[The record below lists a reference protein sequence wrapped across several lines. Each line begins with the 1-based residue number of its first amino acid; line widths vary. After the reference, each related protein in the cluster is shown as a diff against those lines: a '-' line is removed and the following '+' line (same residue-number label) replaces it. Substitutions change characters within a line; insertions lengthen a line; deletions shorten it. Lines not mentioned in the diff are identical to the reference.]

1 MSSERSR
8 VHPHSRTRGMSS
20 ALITARSSAQ
30 TRLFAIARST
40 SAFGASTSE
49 RAPQE
54 TSVQKCPARAFV
66 SASER
71 SSEREAAV
79 RLYRGPHIKVFRLLV
94 RSKLMQLGAAGGLA
108 TPLFLSAAG
117 DDASG
122 TLATAA
128 VACGVGSAACA
139 AAMQYYA
146 SRYVGELAL
155 VENGRKLRVSTM
167 DFWGKRV
174 DETFDIAARVVPP
187 LKGLSKREIDDL
199 AGRVFIPLDIVG
211 SRQFVV
217 SLRHG
222 DFFDREKLFDV
233 LSAGEHARRFGTSG
247 ADANDH
253 APSTKEPI

>member
-1 MSSERSR
+1 LSSERR
-8 VHPHSRTRGMSS
+8 PIHPHSRARGMSS
-20 ALITARSSAQ
+20 AAAAARSIARM
-30 TRLFAIARST
+30 RLTAFTRST
-40 SAFGASTSE
+40 SALGASTSE
-49 RAPQE
+49 RQSSDVSA
-54 TSVQKCPARAFV
+54 QKCSARTFAS
-66 SASER
+66 SAREP
-71 SSEREAAV
+71 EAAV

-174 DETFDIAARVVPP
+174 DETFDVATRVVPP
-187 LKGLSKREIDDL
+187 LKGLSKREIEDM
-199 AGRVFIPLDIVG
+199 AQRIFIPLDIVG

-222 DFFDREKLFDV
+222 DFSDREKLFDV
-233 LSAGEHARRFGTSG
+233 LSAGEYARRFGLSRT
-247 ADANDH
+247 DANDP
-253 APSTKEPI
+253 ASSE

>member
-1 MSSERSR
+1 MSSERDQ
-8 VHPHSRTRGMSS
+8 PHSRARGMSP
-20 ALITARSSAQ
+20 ALATARAIA
-30 TRLFAIARST
+30 RARAFALARST
-40 SAFGASTSE
+40 SALGASTSE
-49 RAPQE
+49 REPQE
-54 TSVQKCPARAFV
+54 ASVQKCPARSLARAFAS
-66 SASER
+66 SARASDP
-71 SSEREAAV
+71 EAAV

-108 TPLFLSAAG
+108 TPMFLSAAG

-174 DETFDIAARVVPP
+174 DETFDVATRVVPP
-187 LKGLSKREIDDL
+187 LKGLSKREIEDL
-199 AGRVFIPLDIVG
+199 AERIFIPLDIVG

-233 LSAGEHARRFGTSG
+233 LSAGEHARRFEARGTN
-247 ADANDH
+247 ANDR
-253 APSTKEPI
+253 APSEE